1 LTTWLIWL
9 PLQPPGAS
17 NYVEIFQ
24 GSGLVALT
32 KSVNVSGLWMEGG
45 TLVLGTTDCGEGW
58 TPTVDTCKHQN

>member
-1 LTTWLIWL
+1 
-9 PLQPPGAS
+9 
-17 NYVEIFQ
+17 VEIFQ

-58 TPTVDTCKHQN
+58 TPTVDTCKNQNRADLHAWVIAETELP